1 MIDPGALLARLQA
14 GLWSAAR
21 AAPSSTAS
29 SPAST
34 MAPSTASP
42 ASSST
47 VLAAVPSNLTGG
59 TGGGDL
65 GAGPSTLTHG
75 GAPAAAAAPEAGVV
89 VALSPAALGATS
101 GPPLDAAGA
110 KTLSAELSQPP
121 LAAAA
126 VPADAAPSTAAAP
139 RPGWFAGLRLPPL
152 PSLSP
157 PDAPAPLA
165 DEAHLRQI
173 WAAQARA
180 GLSRTPERALRPLL
194 VALGAAGLAAAT
206 DARGGDAE
214 AVAKLVLRAVRA
226 VELGAQELPPERV
239 EDRAALVAAL
249 ELRAPVD
256 PRPLRL
262 ALLRALGRMGA
273 PDAALVDPYALEL
286 AVQAARARVVA
297 LRRRLLWSALLTVL
311 LPGLIVLLAQAL
323 SPER

>member
-1 MIDPGALLARLQA
+1 
-14 GLWSAAR
+14 
-21 AAPSSTAS
+21 
-29 SPAST
+29 
-34 MAPSTASP
+34 
-42 ASSST
+42 
-47 VLAAVPSNLTGG
+47 VPSNLTGG
-59 TGGGDL
+59 TGGGDP
-65 GAGPSTLTHG
+65 GAGLSTLSNG
-75 GAPAAAAAPEAGVV
+75 GAPAAAAAPQAGVV
-89 VALSPAALGATS
+89 VALSTAALGATS

-110 KTLSAELSQPP
+110 KTLSAALSQPP

-126 VPADAAPSTAAAP
+126 VPADAAPPAAAAP

-152 PSLSP
+152 PSLPP

-180 GLSRTPERALRPLL
+180 GLTRTPERALRPLL

-249 ELRAPVD
+249 ELRSPVD